1 MLLAVV
7 CSVQHDCS
15 VANES
20 LLLGEP
26 TLKDVKEALER
37 LMEQARQRRH
47 RYNTHQRPRTKAG
60 IEKHQEVAE
69 MVFLWEAVLAM
80 CFPTRAL
87 RGIKK
92 RLVGWVAEQ
101 HGVGRT
107 QVYDALNELD
117 YWQRKQLCTLARE
130 FAREWA
136 QERAD
141 ARGQA

>member
-1 MLLAVV
+1 MP
-7 CSVQHDCS
+7 D
-15 VANES
+15 ES
-20 LLLGEP
+20 LMLGEP
-26 TLKDVKEALER
+26 TLADIRTALER
-37 LMEQARQRRH
+37 LMVQARQRRH

-130 FAREWA
+130 WA

>member
-1 MLLAVV
+1 MP
-7 CSVQHDCS
+7 D
-15 VANES
+15 ES

-26 TLKDVKEALER
+26 TLNSIREALER
-37 LMEQARQRRH
+37 LTVQARQRRH